1 MTYAAPT
8 EDAQLVTMFA
18 GGAYFGVPVTRVRD
32 VLAATQIYAAPL
44 APRSILGS
52 INLRGR
58 IVTAI
63 DLRTRL
69 GMEAPADQG
78 ACKCVIVERTG
89 GEPYALLVDEIGD
102 VMMLSAALYEP
113 NPITL
118 NKHWAH
124 ICRGL
129 YRQDGQMLVVLDID
143 ALLEIEAEAA

>member
-1 MTYAAPT
+1 MSSPAPA

-18 GGAYFGVPVTRVRD
+18 GSAYFGVPVTRVRD

-44 APRSILGS
+44 APPSILGS

-69 GMEAPADQG
+69 GMDPPADQST
-78 ACKCVIVERTG
+78 CKCVIVERSG
-89 GEPYALLVDEIGD
+89 GEAYALLVDEIGD
-102 VMMLSAALYEP
+102 VMMLSANLYEP

-118 NKHWAH
+118 NRHWSH

-129 YRQDGQMLVVLDID
+129 YRQEGQMLVVLDID
-143 ALLEIEAEAA
+143 ALLDIEAAA